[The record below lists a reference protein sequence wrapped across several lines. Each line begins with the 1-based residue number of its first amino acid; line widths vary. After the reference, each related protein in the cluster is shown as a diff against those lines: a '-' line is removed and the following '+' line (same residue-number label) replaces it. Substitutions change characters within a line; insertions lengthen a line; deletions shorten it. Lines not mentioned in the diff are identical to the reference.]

1 MISLGTNEMTNGH
14 RIFFKKLLLGSNC
27 ITKTAKIAIL
37 AKNVIFAYL
46 IAELSSKM
54 APASHSLRSSKFF
67 SGNKDIVN

>member
-46 IAELSSKM
+46 IAELLSKM